1 MLSLKNKLFLLFLS
15 IHVLSFAQLD
25 SVKTDLNEIPVNAI
39 RIKVLYRSVAQN
51 VVIISKEQIQNS
63 PARSLQEVLSM
74 VAGVDVRQRGV
85 GGVQA
90 DIGIRGGSFEQ
101 TLFLLNGVKLTDP
114 QTGHHAMNIP
124 IPLDAIERIEVVKG
138 PSTRVYG
145 QNAFAGAVN
154 IITKLGE
161 KTSVASTLY
170 GADFNTFGGSLYV
183 NIPVK
188 QRLKQAIALSKDASD
203 GYWYNSDYQVT
214 NLNYEASFRL
224 NSKNE
229 LKGVIGY
236 TVRDFGANGYYSK
249 SFPDQW
255 EATKTGFVTFSH
267 EYKKDRLNILSRAYF
282 RTNQDEF
289 RLKKNDP
296 SFYTN
301 RHRSEVKGLEVNASF
316 RSKYGITGLGL
327 EARDEAII
335 SSNLGERNRQFI
347 GLFLEHKKTFWDK
360 IDVNVGIHSTRYST
374 NTWRHFPGIEV
385 GYNLFKALR
394 SYLNYG
400 MSYRVPTYTELF
412 YVDPTTS
419 SNANLSVE
427 EAKTIDLGLI
437 FTKDSWRMEL
447 VYFNRQTTNLIDY
460 VRDSSMISPNPNKWT
475 PKNIGKVN
483 FNGIEFSGKW
493 MPDFKINGIEFKE
506 VAVSYNYID
515 ASVLQQNGLES
526 KYSLSALH
534 QQFITSFT
542 LELVKK
548 IRFVPV
554 LRYVERMNLNAYTLI
569 DAKLI
574 YQHHP
579 KFKWFAEVSN
589 VFDEDYTEAG
599 YVQMPGRW
607 VKIGVN
613 LRLD

>member
-1 MLSLKNKLFLLFLS
+1 MLSLKKQLILLFSS
-15 IHVLSFAQLD
+15 IQVLSFSQLD
-25 SVKTDLNEIPVNAI
+25 TIKTDLNEIQVSAI

-124 IPLDAIERIEVVKG
+124 IPLDAIERIEVIKG

-154 IITKLGE
+154 IITKLG
-161 KTSVASTLY
+161 KQTSVVSTLY
-170 GADFNTFGGSLYV
+170 GADFNSFGGSLYV

-188 QRLKQAIALSKDASD
+188 NRLKQAIAISKDVSD

-214 NLNYEASFRL
+214 NLNYEANFRL
-224 NSKNE
+224 NATNE
-229 LKGVIGY
+229 VKGVVGY
-236 TVRDFGANGYYSK
+236 AMRDFGANGYYSK
-249 SFPDQW
+249 SYPDQW
-255 EATKTGFVTFSH
+255 EATKTGTAALTHVFKTEKFT
-267 EYKKDRLNILSRAYF
+267 LQSRVYL

-289 RLKKNDP
+289 RLKKNVP

-301 RHRSEVKGLEVNASF
+301 RHRSEVKGAEVNATYQ
-316 RSKYGITGLGL
+316 SKYGITGLGL

-360 IDVNVGIHSTRYST
+360 VDVNIGIHSTRYST
-374 NTWRHFPGIEV
+374 NSWKHFPGIEV
-385 GYNLFKALR
+385 GYNVLKSVR
-394 SYLNYG
+394 SYINYG
-400 MSYRVPTYTELF
+400 LSYRVPTYTELF
-412 YVDPTTS
+412 YVDPTTT

-427 EAKTIDLGLI
+427 EAKTIDVGLI
-437 FTKDSWRMEL
+437 FTKNSWRMEL

-460 VRDSSMISPNPNKWT
+460 VRDTSSISPNPNKWT

-483 FNGIEFSGKW
+483 FNGFEFSGKW
-493 MPDFKINGIEFKE
+493 SPKFKSKGVKLQEL
-506 VAVSYNYID
+506 AVSYNFID
-515 ASVLQQNGLES
+515 ANVLQQNELES
-526 KYSLSALH
+526 KYALSALH
-534 QQFITSFT
+534 QQFIASMT
-542 LELVKK
+542 LELFGK
-548 IRFVPV
+548 IRLVPV
-554 LRYVERMNLNAYTLI
+554 LRHIERMNLNAYTLV

-607 VKIGVN
+607 VKIGIN
-613 LRLD
+613 LRLE

>member
-1 MLSLKNKLFLLFLS
+1 
-15 IHVLSFAQLD
+15 
-25 SVKTDLNEIPVNAI
+25 
-39 RIKVLYRSVAQN
+39 
-51 VVIISKEQIQNS
+51 
-63 PARSLQEVLSM
+63 
-74 VAGVDVRQRGV
+74 
-85 GGVQA
+85 
-90 DIGIRGGSFEQ
+90 
-101 TLFLLNGVKLTDP
+101 
-114 QTGHHAMNIP
+114 
-124 IPLDAIERIEVVKG
+124 
-138 PSTRVYG
+138 
-145 QNAFAGAVN
+145 
-154 IITKLGE
+154 
-161 KTSVASTLY
+161 
-170 GADFNTFGGSLYV
+170 
-183 NIPVK
+183 
-188 QRLKQAIALSKDASD
+188 
-203 GYWYNSDYQVT
+203 
-214 NLNYEASFRL
+214 
-224 NSKNE
+224 
-229 LKGVIGY
+229 
-236 TVRDFGANGYYSK
+236 
-249 SFPDQW
+249 
-255 EATKTGFVTFSH
+255 
-267 EYKKDRLNILSRAYF
+267 
-282 RTNQDEF
+282 
-289 RLKKNDP
+289 
-296 SFYTN
+296 
-301 RHRSEVKGLEVNASF
+301 
-316 RSKYGITGLGL
+316 
-327 EARDEAII
+327 
-335 SSNLGERNRQFI
+335 
-347 GLFLEHKKTFWDK
+347 
-360 IDVNVGIHSTRYST
+360 
-374 NTWRHFPGIEV
+374 
-385 GYNLFKALR
+385 
-394 SYLNYG
+394 

-493 MPDFKINGIEFKE
+493 IPDFKINGVEFKE

>member
-1 MLSLKNKLFLLFLS
+1 M
-15 IHVLSFAQLD
+15 
-25 SVKTDLNEIPVNAI
+25 
-39 RIKVLYRSVAQN
+39 
-51 VVIISKEQIQNS
+51 
-63 PARSLQEVLSM
+63 
-74 VAGVDVRQRGV
+74 
-85 GGVQA
+85 
-90 DIGIRGGSFEQ
+90 
-101 TLFLLNGVKLTDP
+101 
-114 QTGHHAMNIP
+114 
-124 IPLDAIERIEVVKG
+124 
-138 PSTRVYG
+138 
-145 QNAFAGAVN
+145 
-154 IITKLGE
+154 
-161 KTSVASTLY
+161 Y

-255 EATKTGFVTFSH
+255 EATKTGFIALSH

-289 RLKKNDP
+289 RLKKNVP

-316 RSKYGITGLGL
+316 RSKYGITGLGI
-327 EARDEAII
+327 EARDEAIM

-374 NTWRHFPGIEV
+374 NTWRHFPGVEV
-385 GYNLFKALR
+385 GYNLFKSLR

-412 YVDPTTS
+412 YVDPSTS

-493 MPDFKINGIEFKE
+493 IPDFKINGVELLM
-506 VAVSYNYID
+506 VSEIARTEPNEPVI
-515 ASVLQQNGLES
+515 N
-526 KYSLSALH
+526 ALY
-534 QQFITSFT
+534 
-542 LELVKK
+542 E
-548 IRFVPV
+548 
-554 LRYVERMNLNAYTLI
+554 
-569 DAKLI
+569 
-574 YQHHP
+574 
-579 KFKWFAEVSN
+579 
-589 VFDEDYTEAG
+589 
-599 YVQMPGRW
+599 
-607 VKIGVN
+607 
-613 LRLD
+613 